1 VRLRKAGEVRDKVFD
16 RELALIAVTVMLGA
30 LMSITDSTIVNVA
43 IPTLGR
49 KLHAPLSTIQW
60 ATTSYLLAVAVVI
73 PLTRWVID
81 RIGTK
86 RAYLG
91 SLVLFILGSILC
103 GLAST
108 PTTLIVF
115 RAIQGLGGGLMVPVG
130 QTILS
135 RSAGPQRMGRVMTVV
150 AAPSFLGIVIG
161 PVVGGLILGTLGWR
175 WIFYVNVP
183 FGIVAVVLA
192 VAFLATDS
200 DRARVPMD
208 VYGLLLLPPG
218 LALVIYGLSELGNVG
233 SFSTTVLIGLV
244 GGSVFIA
251 LFCRRAFRTDAPLV
265 NLRLLGN
272 HRFLTANLAAFVFT
286 AAAGSGP
293 LITTLYFQVGR
304 GYSALGSGLFQSSLA
319 FGAMVTMPFA
329 GRIIDRSGPKKVAIV
344 GIVISAAS
352 NIPWLLLAPNSSTS
366 LLAVSLFVRGLG
378 VGCVST
384 PLMAAGY
391 AALNRSEM
399 PTATTL
405 SNISQRLGQA
415 VGIAVIAIVLQ
426 RAFVA
431 DLPHGHSS
439 LDSIPTSSAGR
450 GALGAGLSHAFSTT
464 SWALM
469 VAFALSLVAALSLQR
484 ARDFHLPG
492 SVEESVVAEGAGAG
506 LLPGVEVE
514 H

>member
-1 VRLRKAGEVRDKVFD
+1 VRLRKTSEVREKVFD
-16 RELALIAVTVMLGA
+16 RELTLLAATVMLGA

-73 PLTRWVID
+73 PLTRWVIE

-108 PTTLIVF
+108 PTTLIIF

-135 RSAGPQRMGRVMTVV
+135 RAAGPQRMGRVMTVV
-150 AAPSFLGIVIG
+150 TAPSFLGIVIG
-161 PVVGGLILGTLGWR
+161 PVIGGLILGTLGWR

-192 VAFLATDS
+192 VAFLAADS
-200 DRARVPMD
+200 DRSSAPLD
-208 VYGLLLLPPG
+208 VVGLLLLPPG
-218 LALVIYGLSELGNVG
+218 LALLIYGLSELGNTG
-233 SFSTTVLIGLV
+233 SFTTSVLVGLI

-251 LFCRRAFRTDAPLV
+251 VFCRRALRISTPLV
-265 NLRLLGN
+265 NLRLYAN
-272 HRFLTANLAAFVFT
+272 YRFLSANLAAFVFT

-319 FGAMVTMPFA
+319 FGAMATMPFA
-329 GRIIDRSGPKKVAIV
+329 GRIIDRTGPRNVAVV
-344 GIVISAAS
+344 GIVIAICS

-366 LLAVSLFVRGLG
+366 LLTVSLFVRGLG

-391 AALNRSEM
+391 AALQRSEM

-405 SNISQRLGQA
+405 SNISQRLGQTA
-415 VGIAVIAIVLQ
+415 GIAVIAVVLQ

-431 DLPHGHSS
+431 DLPRGHSS

-450 GALGAGLSHAFSTT
+450 NALGAGLSHAFSTT
-464 SWALM
+464 SWGLM
-469 VAFALSLVAALSLQR
+469 VAFALSLVAALSLKR
-484 ARDFHLPG
+484 ARDSDQPVAGEESSVAECAEAG
-492 SVEESVVAEGAGAG
+492 SVPA
-506 LLPGVEVE
+506 VE
-514 H
+514 

>member
-1 VRLRKAGEVRDKVFD
+1 VRSRKASEVREKVFD
-16 RELALIAVTVMLGA
+16 RELTLIAATVMLGA

-108 PTTLIVF
+108 PTTLIIF

-135 RSAGPQRMGRVMTVV
+135 RAAGPQRMGRVMTVV
-150 AAPSFLGIVIG
+150 GAPSFLGIVIG
-161 PVVGGLILGTLGWR
+161 PVIGGLILGTLGWR

-183 FGIVAVVLA
+183 FGIVAVALS
-192 VAFLATDS
+192 VAFLAADS
-200 DRARVPMD
+200 DRSRAPLD
-208 VYGLLLLPPG
+208 VVGLLLLPPG
-218 LALVIYGLSELGNVG
+218 LALLIYGLSELGNTG
-233 SFSTTVLIGLV
+233 SFTASVLVGLIGGL
-244 GGSVFIA
+244 SFIA
-251 LFCRRAFRTDAPLV
+251 LFCRRALRISTPLV
-265 NLRLLGN
+265 NLRLYAN
-272 HRFLTANLAAFVFT
+272 YRFLTANLAAFVFT

-319 FGAMVTMPFA
+319 FGAMATMPFA
-329 GRIIDRSGPKKVAIV
+329 GRIIDRTGPRNVAVV
-344 GIVISAAS
+344 GIGIAIAS

-391 AALNRSEM
+391 AALQRSEM

-415 VGIAVIAIVLQ
+415 AGIAVIAVVLQ

-431 DLPHGHSS
+431 DLPRGHSS

-450 GALGAGLSHAFSTT
+450 NALGAGLSHAFAAT
-464 SWALM
+464 SWGLM
-469 VAFALSLVAALSLQR
+469 AAFALSLVTALSLKR
-484 ARDFHLPG
+484 ARDLDQPDV
-492 SVEESVVAEGAGAG
+492 VEELGAAESAGAG
-506 LLPGVEVE
+506 SLPSVE
-514 H
+514 

>member
-1 VRLRKAGEVRDKVFD
+1 MRSGKAGKVREKVFD
-16 RELALIAVTVMLGA
+16 RELTLIAVTVLLGA
-30 LMSITDSTIVNVA
+30 MMSITDSTIVNVA

-91 SLVLFILGSILC
+91 SLILFILGSILC
-103 GLAST
+103 GLASSA
-108 PTTLIVF
+108 TTLIAF
-115 RAIQGLGGGLMVPVG
+115 RAIQGLGGGLMLPVG

-135 RSAGPQRMGRVMTVV
+135 RAAGPERMGRVMTVV
-150 AAPSFLGIVIG
+150 GAPSYLGIVIG
-161 PVVGGLILGTLGWR
+161 PVIGGLILGTLGWR

-183 FGIVAVVLA
+183 FGIVAIVLA
-192 VAFLATDS
+192 VAYLAADS
-200 DRARVPMD
+200 DRSRAPLD

-218 LALVIYGLSELGNVG
+218 LALLIYGLSELGNVG
-233 SFSTTVLIGLV
+233 SFSTSVLV
-244 GGSVFIA
+244 GLISGSAFIA
-251 LFCRRAFRTDAPLV
+251 LFARRALRISTPLI
-265 NLRLLGN
+265 NLHLLAN
-272 HRFLTANLAAFVFT
+272 RRFLTANIAAFVFT

-319 FGAMVTMPFA
+319 FGAMATMPFA
-329 GRIIDRSGPKKVAIV
+329 GRIIDRSGPRKVAIV
-344 GIVISAAS
+344 GILIAIAS
-352 NIPWLLLAPNSSTS
+352 NVPWLMLAPNSSTT
-366 LLAVSLFVRGLG
+366 LLTASLFVRGLG

-391 AALNRSEM
+391 AALHRSEM

-415 VGIAVIAIVLQ
+415 VGIAVIAVVLQ
-426 RAFVA
+426 RALIA
-431 DLPHGHSS
+431 DLPRGHSS
-439 LDSIPTSSAGR
+439 LDSIPTSSVGR
-450 GALGAGLSHAFSTT
+450 GAVAPELSHAFSIT

-469 VAFALSLVAALSLQR
+469 AALGLGLVAALRLQR
-484 ARDFHLPG
+484 ARDFTPPDTI
-492 SVEESVVAEGAGAG
+492 EEPVTSEAPSAVPVSGAEEA
-506 LLPGVEVE
+506 
-514 H
+514 

>member
-1 VRLRKAGEVRDKVFD
+1 MRLRKAGEAREKVFD
-16 RELALIAVTVMLGA
+16 RELSLIAATVMLGA

-81 RIGTK
+81 RVGTK
-86 RAYLG
+86 YAYLG

-135 RSAGPQRMGRVMTVV
+135 RAAGPQRMGRVMTVV
-150 AAPSFLGIVIG
+150 GAPSFLGIVIG
-161 PVVGGLILGTLGWR
+161 PVLGGLILGTLGWR

-183 FGIVAVVLA
+183 FGVVAVLLA
-192 VAFLATDS
+192 IAYLAADTDRS
-200 DRARVPMD
+200 DAPLD
-208 VYGLLLLPPG
+208 VVGLLLLPPG
-218 LALVIYGLSELGNVG
+218 LALLIYGLSELGNTG
-233 SFSTTVLIGLV
+233 SFTMSVLVGLV
-244 GGSVFIA
+244 GGAVFIVAFCHRA
-251 LFCRRAFRTDAPLV
+251 LRIAAPLV
-265 NLRLLGN
+265 NLRLWAN
-272 HRFLTANLAAFVFT
+272 YRFLTANISAFVFT

-319 FGAMVTMPFA
+319 FGAMATMPFA
-329 GRIIDRSGPKKVAIV
+329 GRIIDRTGPRNVAVV
-344 GIVISAAS
+344 GIVVAALS
-352 NIPWLLLAPNSSTS
+352 NVPWLLLEPNSSTS

-391 AALNRSEM
+391 AALQRSEM

-415 VGIAVIAIVLQ
+415 AGIAVIAVVLQ

-431 DLPHGHSS
+431 DLPPAHSS
-439 LDSIPTSSAGR
+439 LDTIPTSSAGR
-450 GALGAGLSHAFSTT
+450 SAIGAGLSHAFSIT

-469 VAFALSLVAALSLQR
+469 VAFALSLAAALSLKQTR
-484 ARDFHLPG
+484 SA
-492 SVEESVVAEGAGAG
+492 EEPDAFEEGAVAAVADVG
-506 LLPGVEVE
+506 PVPSVD
-514 H
+514 

>member
-1 VRLRKAGEVRDKVFD
+1 VRFRRSSELREKVFD
-16 RELALIAVTVMLGA
+16 RELALVAVTVMLGA
-30 LMSITDSTIVNVA
+30 LMSITDTTIVNVA

-49 KLHAPLSTIQW
+49 KLHAPLSTVQW

-91 SLVLFILGSILC
+91 SLILFILGSILC
-103 GLAST
+103 GLASS

-135 RSAGPQRMGRVMTVV
+135 RAAGPRRMGRVMTVV

-161 PVVGGLILGTLGWR
+161 PVIGGLILGTLGWR

-183 FGIVAVVLA
+183 FGVVAVALA
-192 VAFLATDS
+192 VTFLAVDS
-200 DRARVPMD
+200 ERARAPMD

-218 LALVIYGLSELGNVG
+218 LALLIYGLSELGNVG
-233 SFSTTVLIGLV
+233 SFSTTVLVGLV

-251 LFCRRAFRTDAPLV
+251 LFSRRALRISTPLV
-265 NLRLLGN
+265 NLRLFGN
-272 HRFLTANLAAFVFT
+272 RRFLTANLAAFVFT

-319 FGAMVTMPFA
+319 FGAMATMPFA
-329 GRIIDRSGPKKVAIV
+329 GRIIDRSGPRKVAIV
-344 GIVISAAS
+344 GIVVSAAS
-352 NIPWLLLAPNSSTS
+352 NIPWLFLAPNSSTS

-378 VGCVST
+378 VGCVGT

-415 VGIAVIAIVLQ
+415 VGIAVIAVVLQ

-431 DLPHGHSS
+431 DLPRAHAS

-450 GALGAGLSHAFSTT
+450 RALGAGLSHAFSTT
-464 SWALM
+464 SWTLM
-469 VAFALSLVAALSLQR
+469 VAFALSLAAALSLQR
-484 ARDFHLPG
+484 ARDFERPDGVQELA
-492 SVEESVVAEGAGAG
+492 VAGGADAG
-506 LLPGVEVE
+506 PAPGVEADR
-514 H
+514 